1 MIHPTAG
8 LVPRPIDRIASQ
20 IQAELSPLSDAPSN
34 RRAQLPRRAGQTV
47 AFAAQSV
54 RCSDMPILRTPARR
68 LRRAGAY
75 AAVLLLAGCGRGAPR
90 SSATP
95 AGAGL
100 RPSILLVTLDTTR
113 ADAIGPGARGVE
125 TPVFD
130 ALAARGR
137 RFTQAYATVPETLP
151 SHTSM
156 MTGLYAGGH
165 GVHENGRRLSD
176 QTPLLAERLR
186 GAGYRTAAF
195 VSTFTLARRFGL
207 ARGFDVYDDQLPA
220 GAVERS
226 SRDTTDAALAL
237 LDRRAGTP
245 LFLWV
250 HYNDPHAPYE
260 PPEPYRSRYVGHP
273 YLGEVAAM
281 DAQLG
286 RLVAAFA
293 RDVPE
298 PRAIVVVADHGEGL
312 GDHGEPQHGYLL
324 YQSTVHV
331 PLVLAGPGVAAG
343 ATDTPVSTRRIFF
356 TVLDWAGLG
365 AAHSLRADDA
375 DPVLA
380 EAMKP
385 FLEFGWQPQTMIVS
399 GSRKAILAGKVQE
412 IYDLAAD
419 PGEMHD
425 LDATATLPAAVR
437 TALWDYPVPS
447 LAAAAQN
454 LPLGAEDRQKLASLG
469 YVSGGATPIVRKDAP
484 RPADMTQLFEPI
496 GEADGLFVAG
506 RYAKAAPLL
515 AKILSDDPQNLGVA
529 LQLAAS
535 YSALGQ
541 NAQAEAT
548 FRKAAAMAP
557 DSPDVR
563 LYLALHEARGP
574 GWEQAAPLL
583 EQVLASAPDRLPAVE
598 ALATIRER
606 QGRASDAIALWQ
618 RAFALR
624 SPSAPELVHLGDL
637 EMGVGAT
644 EPAIAAF
651 ERARALDPRG
661 FGRDLD
667 LGVLYLAAHRFAD
680 ARGALDR
687 VPASDPRY
695 PMALFKRAQV
705 SVLLHEADAAARIAA
720 ARAHADAS
728 TRPLIAREKLFEA
741 VGARN

>member
-1 MIHPTAG
+1 
-8 LVPRPIDRIASQ
+8 
-20 IQAELSPLSDAPSN
+20 
-34 RRAQLPRRAGQTV
+34 
-47 AFAAQSV
+47 
-54 RCSDMPILRTPARR
+54 MPP
-68 LRRAGAY
+68 LRRTLTRCLPCATAC
-75 AAVLLLAGCGRGAPR
+75 AAILLLAACGRGA
-90 SSATP
+90 SSSSETTD
-95 AGAGL
+95 GAGP

-113 ADAIGPGARGVE
+113 ADAIGPDAKGIE
-125 TPVFD
+125 TPSFD

-156 MTGLYAGGH
+156 MTGLYPAGH

-207 ARGFDVYDDQLPA
+207 ARGFDVYDDELPA

-260 PPEPYRSRYVGHP
+260 PPEPYRSRYAGHP
-273 YLGEVAAM
+273 YLGEVATM

-286 RLVAAFA
+286 RLVAAFEG
-293 RDVPE
+293 DVPE
-298 PRAIVVVADHGEGL
+298 PRAIAVVADHGEGL

-331 PLVLAGPGVAAG
+331 PLVLVGPGLAAG
-343 ATDTPVSTRRIFF
+343 TTDTPVSTRRIFF

-365 AAHSLRADDA
+365 AAHSLRADDP

-385 FLEFGWQPQTMIVS
+385 FLEFGWQPQSMIVD
-399 GSRKAILAGKVQE
+399 GRRKAILAGRVQE
-412 IYDLAAD
+412 IYDVADD
-419 PGEMHD
+419 PGETHD
-425 LDATATLPAAVR
+425 LRAAVTLPPAVR

-447 LAAAAQN
+447 LGAAVQN
-454 LPLGAEDRQKLASLG
+454 VPPLGAEERQKLASLG
-469 YVSGGATPIVRKDAP
+469 YVSGGATPVVRKDAP
-484 RPADMTQLFEPI
+484 RPADMTKLFEPI

-506 RYAKAAPLL
+506 GYAKAAPLL
-515 AKILSDDPQNLGVA
+515 AKILSDDPHNLGVA
-529 LQLAAS
+529 LQLGAS

-557 DSPDVR
+557 DSLDVR
-563 LYLALHEARGP
+563 LYLGLHYARGAD
-574 GWEQAAPLL
+574 WVKAAPLL
-583 EQVLASAPDRLPAVE
+583 EQVLASAPDRLPALE

-606 QGRASDAIALWQ
+606 QGRAADAMALWQ

-624 SPSAPELVHLGDL
+624 PPSAPELAHLGDL

-644 EPAIAAF
+644 DPAIAAF
-651 ERARALDPRG
+651 ERARTVDPHG
-661 FGRDLD
+661 FRRDLD

-680 ARGALDR
+680 ARDALDR
-687 VPASDPRY
+687 VPASDPRS

-705 SVLLHEADAAARIAA
+705 SVLLHEADAPARIAA
-720 ARAHADAS
+720 ARAHADAV
-728 TRPLIAREKLFEA
+728 TRPLIAREKLFEN
-741 VGARN
+741 VGR

>member
-1 MIHPTAG
+1 MLGACCVG
-8 LVPRPIDRIASQ
+8 ACNRIQTQESRSTTDAS
-20 IQAELSPLSDAPSN
+20 A
-34 RRAQLPRRAGQTV
+34 
-47 AFAAQSV
+47 
-54 RCSDMPILRTPARR
+54 
-68 LRRAGAY
+68 
-75 AAVLLLAGCGRGAPR
+75 
-90 SSATP
+90 
-95 AGAGL
+95 

-113 ADAIGPGARGVE
+113 ADAIGPEAVGIE
-125 TPVFD
+125 TPAFN

-137 RFTQAYATVPETLP
+137 RFRQAYAAVPETLP

-156 MTGLYAGGH
+156 MTGLYPAGH

-207 ARGFDVYDDQLPA
+207 ARGFDVYDDELPA

-260 PPEPYRSRYVGHP
+260 PPEPYRSRYAGHP
-273 YLGEVAAM
+273 YLGEVATM

-298 PRAIVVVADHGEGL
+298 PRAIAVVADHGEGL

-331 PLVLAGPGVAAG
+331 PLVLVGPGVAAG
-343 ATDTPVSTRRIFF
+343 TTDTPVSTRRIFF

-365 AAHSLRADDA
+365 AAHSLRAGDP

-385 FLEFGWQPQTMIVS
+385 FLEFGWQPQSMIVDRT
-399 GSRKAILAGKVQE
+399 RKAILAGKVQE
-412 IYDLAAD
+412 VYDLAAD
-419 PGEMHD
+419 PGETYD
-425 LDATATLPAAVR
+425 LQATVILPPAVR

-454 LPLGAEDRQKLASLG
+454 APPLSAEDRQKLASLG
-469 YVSGGATPIVRKDAP
+469 YVSGGATPLVRRDAP
-484 RPADMTQLFEPI
+484 RPADMTKLFEPI

-515 AKILSDDPQNLGVA
+515 AKILSDDPHNLGVA

-541 NAQAEAT
+541 DAQAEAT
-548 FRKAAAMAP
+548 FRKAAVMAP

-563 LYLALHEARGP
+563 LYLALHYARGP
-574 GWEQAAPLL
+574 DWAQAAPLL
-583 EQVLASAPDRLPAVE
+583 EQVLASAPDRLPALE

-606 QGRASDAIALWQ
+606 QGRAPDAIALWQ

-624 SPSAPELVHLGDL
+624 SPSAPELAHLGDL

-644 EPAIAAF
+644 DPAITAF
-651 ERARALDPRG
+651 ERARALDPHG
-661 FGRDLD
+661 FRRDLD
-667 LGVLYLAAHRFAD
+667 LGVLYLAARRFAD
-680 ARGALDR
+680 ARDALDR

-695 PMALFKRAQV
+695 PTALFKRAQV
-705 SVLLHEADAAARIAA
+705 SVLLHEPDAAARIAA
-720 ARAHADAS
+720 ARAHADAA
-728 TRPLIAREKLFEA
+728 TRPLIAREKLFEG
-741 VGARN
+741 VGR

>member
-1 MIHPTAG
+1 MT
-8 LVPRPIDRIASQ
+8 SC
-20 IQAELSPLSDAPSN
+20 
-34 RRAQLPRRAGQTV
+34 LPRAT
-47 AFAAQSV
+47 ACAA
-54 RCSDMPILRTPARR
+54 I
-68 LRRAGAY
+68 
-75 AAVLLLAGCGRGAPR
+75 LLLAACGRRTP
-90 SSATP
+90 SSSETQVAI
-95 AGAGL
+95 GR

-113 ADAIGPGARGVE
+113 ADAIGPDAKGVE
-125 TPVFD
+125 TPAFD
-130 ALAARGR
+130 ALAVSGR

-156 MTGLYAGGH
+156 MTGLYPAGH

-176 QTPLLAERLR
+176 QTPLLAERLHI
-186 GAGYRTAAF
+186 AGYRTAAF
-195 VSTFTLARRFGL
+195 VSSFTLARRFGL
-207 ARGFDVYDDQLPA
+207 ARGFDVFDDELSA

-260 PPEPYRSRYVGHP
+260 PPEPYRSRYAGHP

-286 RLVAAFA
+286 RLVEGFT

-298 PRAIVVVADHGEGL
+298 PRAMVVVADHGEGL

-331 PLVLAGPGVAAG
+331 PLVIVGPGVAAG
-343 ATDTPVSTRRIFF
+343 AAETPVSTRRIFF

-365 AAHSLRADDA
+365 AAHSLRVDDS

-385 FLEFGWQPQTMIVS
+385 FLEFGWQPQSAIVD
-399 GSRKAILAGKVQE
+399 GTRKAILAGKVQE
-412 IYDLAAD
+412 IYDLSAD
-419 PGEMHD
+419 PGETRD
-425 LDATATLPAAVR
+425 LQATVTLPPTVR
-437 TALWDYPVPS
+437 TRLWDYPVPS
-447 LAAAAQN
+447 LVTAAQN
-454 LPLGAEDRQKLASLG
+454 APPLSPEDRQKLASLG
-469 YVSGGATPIVRKDAP
+469 YVSGGAAPLVRRDAP
-484 RPADMTQLFEPI
+484 RPIDMTKHFEAI

-515 AKILSDDPQNLGVA
+515 TKILSDDPHNLGVA

-563 LYLALHEARGP
+563 LYLALHYARGAD
-574 GWEQAAPLL
+574 WAQATPLL
-583 EQVLASAPDRLPAVE
+583 EQVLAAAPDRVPALE
-598 ALATIRER
+598 ALAAIRER
-606 QGRASDAIALWQ
+606 QGRVPDAVALWQ

-624 SPSAPELVHLGDL
+624 SASAPELAHLGDL
-637 EMGVGAT
+637 EMGVGTTDA
-644 EPAIAAF
+644 AIAAF
-651 ERARALDPRG
+651 EQARALDPHG
-661 FGRDLD
+661 FRRDLD
-667 LGVLYLAAHRFAD
+667 LGVLYLAARRFTD
-680 ARGALDR
+680 ARDALDR

-695 PMALFKRAQV
+695 PMVLFKRAQV
-705 SVLLHEADAAARIAA
+705 SVLLHEPDATARVAT
-720 ARAHADAS
+720 ARAHADAT
-728 TRPLIAREKLFEA
+728 TRPLIAREKLFEG
-741 VGARN
+741 VNR

>member
-1 MIHPTAG
+1 VKARATSLLTA
-8 LVPRPIDRIASQ
+8 
-20 IQAELSPLSDAPSN
+20 N
-34 RRAQLPRRAGQTV
+34 RTFTNSLPRRTA
-47 AFAAQSV
+47 
-54 RCSDMPILRTPARR
+54 C
-68 LRRAGAY
+68 GAL
-75 AAVLLLAGCGRGAPR
+75 VLLAACGRGAPPG
-90 SSATP
+90 TP
-95 AGAGL
+95 VGPGP

-113 ADAIGPGARGVE
+113 ADAIGPDAKAVE
-125 TPVFD
+125 TPAFD
-130 ALAARGR
+130 SLATRGR

-156 MTGLYAGGH
+156 MTGLYAAGH

-186 GAGYRTAAF
+186 AAGYRTAAF

-207 ARGFDVYDDQLPA
+207 ARGFDTYDDDLPA

-260 PPEPYRSRYVGHP
+260 PPEPYRSRYAGHP

-286 RLVAAFA
+286 RLAAAFA

-298 PRAIVVVADHGEGL
+298 PRAIAVVADHGEGL

-331 PLVLAGPGVAAG
+331 PLILVGPGVAAG
-343 ATDTPVSTRRIFF
+343 TTDTPVSTRRIFF

-365 AAHSLRADDA
+365 ASHSLRGSDS

-385 FLEFGWQPQTMIVS
+385 FLEFGWQPQSTIVD
-399 GSRKAILAGKVQE
+399 GTRKAILAGKVQE

-419 PGEMHD
+419 PGETHD
-425 LDATATLPAAVR
+425 LQSTVILPAAVR
-437 TALWDYPVPS
+437 AALWDYPVPS
-447 LAAAAQN
+447 LAAAAAQN
-454 LPLGAEDRQKLASLG
+454 AQLTAEDRQKLASLG
-469 YVSGGATPIVRKDAP
+469 YVSGGAMPIVRKGAP
-484 RPADMTQLFEPI
+484 RPADMTKLFEPI
-496 GEADGLFVAG
+496 GEADGLFAAR

-515 AKILSDDPQNLGVA
+515 AKILSADPHNLGVA

-548 FRKAAAMAP
+548 FQKAAAIAP

-563 LYLALHEARGP
+563 LYLALHDARGP
-574 GWEQAAPLL
+574 AWAQAAPLL
-583 EQVLASAPDRLPAVE
+583 EQVLASAPDRLPALE

-624 SPSAPELVHLGDL
+624 SPSAAELAHLGEL
-637 EMGVGAT
+637 EMSAGAT
-644 EPAIAAF
+644 DPAIGAF
-651 ERARALDPRG
+651 ERARSLDPGG
-661 FGRDLD
+661 FHRDLD
-667 LGVLYLAAHRFAD
+667 LGVLYLAARRFAD
-680 ARGALDR
+680 ARDALNR
-687 VPASDPRY
+687 VSASDPRY

-705 SVLLHEADAAARIAA
+705 SVLLHEPDAAARIAA
-720 ARAHADAS
+720 ARAHADAD
-728 TRPLIAREKLFEA
+728 TRPLIAREKLFEG
-741 VGARN
+741 VGR